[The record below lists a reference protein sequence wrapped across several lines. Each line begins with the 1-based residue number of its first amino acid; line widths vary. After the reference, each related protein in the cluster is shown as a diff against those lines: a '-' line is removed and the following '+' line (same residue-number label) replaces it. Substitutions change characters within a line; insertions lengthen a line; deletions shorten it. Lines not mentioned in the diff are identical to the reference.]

1 MKARTWKLHSWG
13 MLDREKRRD
22 LIRDSDRF
30 RSIIDYDL
38 VSALVSLS
46 VTIDV
51 LNFLMH
57 VICMFNRRV
66 NVSKGMG
73 FEYFRNLI

>member
-1 MKARTWKLHSWG
+1 MQELGNFTPGGW
-13 MLDREKRRD
+13 LDREKRRD

-46 VTIDV
+46 
-51 LNFLMH
+51 LSRSMFL
-57 VICMFNRRV
+57 IF
-66 NVSKGMG
+66 
-73 FEYFRNLI
+73 